1 MPRQIRLNAF
11 DMNGIAHRSN
21 GSRGMR
27 VQPLM
32 PVLRDR
38 SLRPIVD
45 RSFALSEIDDAQRP
59 SQAGQATRQI
69 VS

>member
-11 DMNGIAHRSN
+11 DMNGTAPSIKRQPK
-21 GSRGMR
+21 MR
-27 VQPLM
+27 VQPLV